1 MAAVSEGSQRLP
13 RKGRTLARKI
23 TMNWQLYAL
32 LVIPTAFLVLFNYLP
47 MVGAQIAFRNFN
59 PVDGI
64 WHSPWVGMD
73 QFNQFLESPY
83 FWPILK
89 NTLRISLYSLGV
101 GIPCAIILAI
111 ALNEVKHVRFKKI
124 VQLATYAPYFI
135 STVVMVG
142 ILQIILNPSTGLF
155 GQFGHALGIEN
166 PYDMLGSPGA
176 FPSVYV
182 WSGVWQETG
191 YAAVIYLAALSG
203 VNPELYEAARIDGA
217 TRVRKIYHIDLP
229 SLIPTFTVLLILG
242 VGGVLSVGFEKVFLM
257 QNMLNV
263 SSSEI
268 ISTYVYKVGL
278 IDTNYSFAV
287 AVGLFNSLVGL
298 ILILIVNTVARKL
311 SDASLF

>member
-1 MAAVSEGSQRLP
+1 
-13 RKGRTLARKI
+13 
-23 TMNWQLYAL
+23 
-32 LVIPTAFLVLFNYLP
+32 

-73 QFNQFLESPY
+73 QFNQFLNSPY

-101 GIPCAIILAI
+101 GIPCAMILAI

-155 GQFGHALGIEN
+155 GQFSQALNIEN

-229 SLIPTFTVLLILG
+229 SLIPTFTILLILG

-287 AVGLFNSLVGL
+287 AVGLFNSVVGL
-298 ILILIVNTVARKL
+298 ILIAIVNTVARKI

>member
-1 MAAVSEGSQRLP
+1 MEASERPQRYH
-13 RKGRTLARKI
+13 RKGRTLGRKI
-23 TMNWQLYAL
+23 AMNWQLYVL
-32 LVIPTAFLVLFNYLP
+32 LVIPTSFLVLFNYLP
-47 MVGAQIAFRNFN
+47 MLGAQIAFRNFN
-59 PVDGI
+59 PIDGI
-64 WHSPWVGMD
+64 WHSPWVGFD
-73 QFNQFLESPY
+73 QFNQFLNSPY

-111 ALNEVKHVRFKKI
+111 AINEVKHVRFKKL

-155 GQFGHALGIEN
+155 GQFGHALDIKN

-203 VNPELYEAARIDGA
+203 VNPELYEAAKIDGA
-217 TRVRKIYHIDLP
+217 TRIRKIYHIDLP

-257 QNMLNV
+257 QNMLNI

-278 IDTNYSFAV
+278 IDTNYSFGV
-287 AVGLFNSLVGL
+287 AVGLFNSVVGL
-298 ILILIVNTVARKL
+298 ILILIVNTVARKI
-311 SDASLF
+311 SNASLF

>member
-1 MAAVSEGSQRLP
+1 MRRE
-13 RKGRTLARKI
+13 RKTLGRKI
-23 TMNWQLYAL
+23 IVNWQLYVL
-32 LVIPTAFLVLFNYLP
+32 LAIPTVFLVLFNYLP

-59 PVDGI
+59 PIDGI
-64 WHSPWVGMD
+64 WGSPWVGWD
-73 QFNQFLESPY
+73 QFKMFLDSPY
-83 FWPILK
+83 FWPILR
-89 NTLRISLYSLGV
+89 NTLRLSLYSLVV
-101 GIPCAIILAI
+101 GIPCAMILAL
-111 ALNEVKHVRFKKI
+111 ALNEVKHVRFKKL
-124 VQLATYAPYFI
+124 VQLVTYAPYFI

-155 GQFGHALGIEN
+155 GQFGHALGVEN

-203 VNPELYEAARIDGA
+203 VNPELYEAAKMDGA

-229 SLIPTFTVLLILG
+229 SLMPTFTVLLILG
-242 VGGVLSVGFEKVFLM
+242 VGGILSVGFEKVLLM

-263 SSSEI
+263 SASEI

-278 IDTNYSFAV
+278 VDTNYSFAV
-287 AVGLFNSLVGL
+287 AVGLFNSFVGL
-298 ILILIVNTVARKL
+298 ILIVIVNTVAKRV
-311 SDASLF
+311 SNSSLF